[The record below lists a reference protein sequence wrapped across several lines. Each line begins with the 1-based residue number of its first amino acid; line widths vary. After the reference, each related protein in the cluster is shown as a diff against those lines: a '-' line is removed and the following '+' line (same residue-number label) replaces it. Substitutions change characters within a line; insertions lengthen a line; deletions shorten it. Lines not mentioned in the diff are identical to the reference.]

1 MGLTGCARL
10 RIGPRA
16 ARNVLPMGAVS
27 VPIVWPPAYRIRTS
41 IAAHR
46 RASAVG
52 DCLLAHVIG
61 ITSLRAGA
69 TTAASERAD
78 SPCLSE
84 KVPGQA
90 HSPAWSRARHLDSD
104 IATTMPTPS
113 TSQTF
118 PRDRSDAVCIIGTGP
133 AGLSAARAFKA
144 QGLDY
149 DQFERHG
156 DLVGIWDVGNP
167 GSPICEATHFIS
179 WRDLSAFIGHP
190 MPRH

>member
-1 MGLTGCARL
+1 
-10 RIGPRA
+10 
-16 ARNVLPMGAVS
+16 MGAVS

-69 TTAASERAD
+69 TTAAFERGRFP
-78 SPCLSE
+78 PCLSE
-84 KVPGQA
+84 KVPSQA
-90 HSPAWSRARHLDSD
+90 HSPAWSRARHLGSD

-118 PRDRSDAVCIIGTGP
+118 PLGRSDAVCIIGAGP
-133 AGLSAARAFKA
+133 AGLSASRAFKA

-156 DLVGIWDVGNP
+156 DLGGI
-167 GSPICEATHFIS
+167 
-179 WRDLSAFIGHP
+179 
-190 MPRH
+190 

>member
-1 MGLTGCARL
+1 MRSQRRWQQPCTRRAWCLRGFRGYRSHSLRNARVGLTGCARL

-69 TTAASERAD
+69 TTAASERGRFPLPERK
-78 SPCLSE
+78 SPR
-84 KVPGQA
+84 PGA
-90 HSPAWSRARHLDSD
+90 LTRLES
-104 IATTMPTPS
+104 S
-113 TSQTF
+113 TSSRLGHRHDHAYTF
-118 PRDRSDAVCIIGTGP
+118 HVPDVPARPQRCGLHHRHRPGWAERGACVQGTG
-133 AGLSAARAFKA
+133 AGLRSVR
-144 QGLDY
+144 
-149 DQFERHG
+149 
-156 DLVGIWDVGNP
+156 
-167 GSPICEATHFIS
+167 T
-179 WRDLSAFIGHP
+179 
-190 MPRH
+190 PR